1 MLKLHLKILFLLYA
15 LSVSLFVNANE
26 TESAT
31 VFTEM
36 PNYQTL
42 KAQQKQPSIT
52 KSDDIPI
59 FFHKEARESNKAQT
73 LDIIS
78 TCLETFWNVDPSKDF
93 KKVTVSFELD
103 RNVKLKSPIELISN
117 ENGPAQ
123 IIKDSF
129 ENAKRTIAKCLHYG
143 GLNLPNDSFDEWRR
157 IAVTFDPSL
166 TRQR

>member
-1 MLKLHLKILFLLYA
+1 MLKLHLKILFLLCA
-15 LSVSLFVNANE
+15 LPVSVFVNANE

-52 KSDDIPI
+52 KSDDVPI

-73 LDIIS
+73 VAIIS
-78 TCLETFWNVDPSKDF
+78 ACLNRFWNIDPSKDF
-93 KKVTVSFELD
+93 KKITVEFELD
-103 RNVKLKSPIELISN
+103 RNVKLKSPIELISS

-129 ENAKRTIAKCLHYG
+129 ENAKRTIGKCLHYG
-143 GLNLPNDSFDEWRR
+143 GLNFPQDRFDDWQR
-157 IAVTFDPSL
+157 IQVTFDPP
-166 TRQR
+166 

>member
-26 TESAT
+26 TRVAK

-36 PNYQTL
+36 PDYQTL
-42 KAQQKQPSIT
+42 KAQQKQPSIA

-78 TCLETFWNVDPSKDF
+78 ACLETFGTLIQAKILKSYID
-93 KKVTVSFELD
+93 FELD

-117 ENGPAQ
+117 ENGPT
-123 IIKDSF
+123 
-129 ENAKRTIAKCLHYG
+129 E
-143 GLNLPNDSFDEWRR
+143 
-157 IAVTFDPSL
+157 
-166 TRQR
+166 